1 MRNDMARSLSCPST
15 RGRSA
20 PWLPRA
26 SPAPSARKLW
36 QACVGSDTGRTGWY
50 YRVLEAGD
58 VAPGEP
64 LTLVERPWP
73 NWPLSR
79 LWQVLNQSALDREA
93 LAELATLEVLAP
105 GWRETARK
113 RLENGKAEGLG
124 QRLGRLFGK

>member
-1 MRNDMARSLSCPST
+1 
-15 RGRSA
+15 
-20 PWLPRA
+20 
-26 SPAPSARKLW
+26 
-36 QACVGSDTGRTGWY
+36 
-50 YRVLEAGD
+50 
-58 VAPGEP
+58 